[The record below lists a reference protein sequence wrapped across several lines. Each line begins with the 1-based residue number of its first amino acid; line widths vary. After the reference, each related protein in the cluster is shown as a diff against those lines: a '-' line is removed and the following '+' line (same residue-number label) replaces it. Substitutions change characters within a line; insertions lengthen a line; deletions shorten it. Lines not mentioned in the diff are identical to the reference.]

1 MFEVQS
7 VIEILSKTEE
17 FFRRHGVPSPK
28 LDAQL
33 LLAHALGCKRLE
45 LFLRYDEPV
54 VGEALEKMRD
64 FARRRGR
71 REPLQHIIGFQ
82 DFFGVRIKCDGR
94 ALIPRPETE
103 ELCEILT
110 EKYFPDK
117 SAQLGILDMGT
128 GSGAIAVALAKHYPN
143 ARVSASDASAKA
155 LSLASENAQ
164 GNGVK
169 INFIESDWFENVG
182 GSYDLIVSNPPYL
195 TEEEV
200 ASAEPEVREYDPME
214 ALVSGDGGL
223 ADIKKILAHAA
234 GHLSGGGVLAL
245 ECGLWQ
251 AEKAAASFADFG
263 FAGAETFKDA
273 SKRVRFAIFRARG

>member
-1 MFEVQS
+1 
-7 VIEILSKTEE
+7 
-17 FFRRHGVPSPK
+17 
-28 LDAQL
+28 
-33 LLAHALGCKRLE
+33 
-45 LFLRYDEPV
+45 
-54 VGEALEKMRD
+54 
-64 FARRRGR
+64 
-71 REPLQHIIGFQ
+71 
-82 DFFGVRIKCDGR
+82 
-94 ALIPRPETE
+94 
-103 ELCEILT
+103 
-110 EKYFPDK
+110 
-117 SAQLGILDMGT
+117 MGT
-128 GSGAIAVALAKHYPN
+128 GSGAIAVALAKHFPN

-223 ADIKKILAHAA
+223 ADIKKILAQAA

-245 ECGLWQ
+245 ECGLGQ

-273 SKRVRFAIFRARG
+273 SKRVRFAILRARG